1 MSLTED
7 RKLQISNLNSWKGW
21 VTTIIYIIQYFIL
34 NSSYSIK
41 PCMYCTFRKYFK
53 IYLNITVNS
62 GITSIWRKPTPYL
75 TANVSHQTYQKLIC
89 ICQHM
94 WILHMALH
102 SVHYIYY
109 DKSQQ
114 LYQRL
119 ILFSVH
125 ACALASLII
134 F

>member
-1 MSLTED
+1 MALTED
-7 RKLQISNLNSWKGW
+7 RKLQISNLNSWNGL
-21 VTTIIYIIQYFIL
+21 VTTIIYIIFHFKFKLQY
-34 NSSYSIK
+34 K
-41 PCMYCTFRKYFK
+41 AMYCTFRKYFK

-89 ICQHM
+89 LCQHM